1 MNENLSEIIC
11 IIDRS
16 GSMESIKSDAIGG
29 FNSFISEQKKGPGR
43 ANVTVVLFD
52 DQYDVTA
59 SGVPLEQLPPLN
71 DTTFVPRGS
80 TALYDAIG
88 KTLDDVGARL
98 AATPESE
105 RPGTVIVAI
114 LTDGQENS
122 SRVYS
127 REKIAAMIRLQHD
140 VYSWEFVFLAAN
152 QDAVASARQIS
163 IDAADAV
170 PFAPSAAGT
179 RVAFAEMSQRSM
191 DKRQQGIDRIRQ
203 RREQEEAE
211 RGSSNRS

>member
-1 MNENLSEIIC
+1 MNDNLSEIIC

-29 FNSFISEQKKGPGR
+29 FNSFISQQKQEPGE
-43 ANVTVVLFD
+43 AHVTIVLFD
-52 DQYDVTA
+52 DQYDVIA
-59 SGVPLEQLPPLN
+59 SGVRIEKVAPLN
-71 DTTFVPRGS
+71 DMTFVPRGS
-80 TALYDAIG
+80 TALFDAIG

-98 AATPESE
+98 ATVPESE
-105 RPGTVIVAI
+105 RPGAVVVAI
-114 LTDGQENS
+114 LTDGQENA

-127 REKIAAMIRLQHD
+127 RERIAAMIKHQRE
-140 VYSWEFVFLAAN
+140 VYSWDFIFLAAN

-179 RVAFAEMSQRSM
+179 QVAFAEMSVRTAE
-191 DKRQQGIDRIRQ
+191 KRGMK
-203 RREQEEAE
+203 
-211 RGSSNRS
+211 RGGPKA